1 MDIYRKIVAVSLALF
16 VTFSAHAGMTME
28 RKDLPDLKLS
38 IEIPDS
44 LTPMS
49 EEMAKIKYPSEN
61 RPQVIYGDEKG
72 KASLGITAGRNPLPA
87 NKLDAFKNMMLK
99 MLESLK
105 PKAEAVTVDGHKGWL
120 LTFRSQA
127 ADTEILN
134 MMLITSQ
141 DNKAVQITFNM
152 TKDLVEQ
159 YQEAAKASLL
169 SLKFVK

>member
-1 MDIYRKIVAVSLALF
+1 MDIFRKVIAASLALF
-16 VTFSAHAGMTME
+16 VTLSAYAGMTMD
-28 RKDLPDLKLS
+28 RKDVPELKLS
-38 IEIPDS
+38 IEVPQG

-87 NKLDAFKNMMLK
+87 DKLDVFKDMMLK

-105 PKAEAVTVDGHKGWL
+105 PQAEAVTVDGHKGWL
-120 LTFRSQA
+120 LTFRSQTP
-127 ADTEILN
+127 DSEILN

-141 DNKAVQITFNM
+141 DEKAVQMTFNM
-152 TKDLVEQ
+152 TTDLIEQ

-169 SLKFVK
+169 SLKFDK